1 MFDTSV
7 FFASLISEITR
18 QRPRRGS
25 GRRRTKDL
33 QGLRPRGSM
42 LFTRTGAN
50 ISENEGSSTLKVAF
64 ALQRTWVR
72 GPEVPADL
80 LGEDFLTPEDH
91 RDITLDHI
99 ERTSD
104 VISKVEIRLIAAA

>member
-1 MFDTSV
+1 MTAADGV
-7 FFASLISEITR
+7 QDED
-18 QRPRRGS
+18 
-25 GRRRTKDL
+25 GRRTVRAAT
-33 QGLRPRGSM
+33 RGSM

-50 ISENEGSSTLKVAF
+50 ISENEGCSTLKFAF

-104 VISKVEIRLIAAA
+104 IISKVEIRLIAAA

>member
-1 MFDTSV
+1 
-7 FFASLISEITR
+7 
-18 QRPRRGS
+18 
-25 GRRRTKDL
+25 
-33 QGLRPRGSM
+33 M

-50 ISENEGSSTLKVAF
+50 IPENDRPSALKFAF
-64 ALQRTWVR
+64 AMQRTWVR

-80 LGEDFLTPEDH
+80 LGEDLLTPEDH

-104 VISKVEIRLIAAA
+104 IISKVEIRLVAAA